1 MVLDQNGDVNDQVF
15 TGKIVS
21 LVNNADQLVLAK
33 IIRRQKERVWL

>member
-15 TGKIVS
+15 TEKIVS
-21 LVNNADQLVLAK
+21 LVNNADQLVMAK

>member
-21 LVNNADQLVLAK
+21 LVNNADQLVMAK
-33 IIRRQKERVWL
+33 TIWR